1 MGDGDREGYDG
12 AAVSALSVLPVPPGS
27 KGFAVPPGPGVA
39 AVTGAGLAGAG
50 ATLFG
55 GALSFP
61 LLALRDTAVAHNI
74 SQLARF
80 TAANGVGLAPHAK
93 TTMAPQL
100 FARQLAAGAWGL
112 TAATIEQVMV
122 YRQFG
127 VRRVLLANELLDPAA
142 IGWLAAELRADPEF
156 EFCCYVDSLGGVE
169 LLDQVLAGI
178 PGWTETGRRLDVLV
192 ELGYP
197 GGRTGCR
204 TQAQA
209 RAVAAAAAGTPVLA
223 VAGVAGYE
231 GGLGHHRTAEVLA
244 AVEAWC
250 RQLLELLREFGSAGV
265 LAGSGLVTA
274 GGSAFPDVVARVFAE
289 RPAGVTALLRSG
301 SYITHDH
308 GLYAE
313 LSPFTAAAG
322 SDYALRPALELWARV
337 LSRPEPGLA
346 VLALGRRDVG
356 FDSGLP
362 IPDGVRTGHGETR
375 PGRDLR
381 VSQLNDQHAY
391 LEVPAEHPLKP
402 GDLVRLGISHPCTTL
417 DRWRHLVL
425 LDDDDRVL
433 DVITTFF

>member
-1 MGDGDREGYDG
+1 MEPGYDV
-12 AAVSALSVLPVPPGS
+12 AAVSALSGLPVPPGS
-27 KGFAVPPGPGVA
+27 KGFTVSHVA
-39 AVTGAGLAGAG
+39 GEMTGAGLAGSG

-55 GALSFP
+55 GALNFP
-61 LLALRDTAVAHNI
+61 LLTLRDSAVAHNI
-74 SQLARF
+74 DQLARF
-80 TAANGVGLAPHAK
+80 TADTGVQLAPHAK

-112 TAATIEQVMV
+112 TAATIEQVMA
-122 YRQFG
+122 YRRFG

-142 IGWLAAELRADPEF
+142 IGWLAEELLADPAF
-156 EFCCYVDSLGGVE
+156 EFCCYVDSLIGLE
-169 LLDQVLAGI
+169 LLDQVLAGV
-178 PGWTETGRRLDVLV
+178 PGWVQAGRRLNVLV

-204 TQAQA
+204 TAQQA
-209 RAVAAAAAGTPVLA
+209 RVVAAAAADTSALA
-223 VAGVAGYE
+223 VTGVAGYE
-231 GGLGHHRTAEVLA
+231 GGLGHHRSADVLD
-244 AVEAWC
+244 AVESWC
-250 RQLLELLREFGSAGV
+250 RQLLELLGALRADGV
-265 LAGSGLVTA
+265 LSGPGLVTA

-289 RPAGVTALLRSG
+289 RPAGVIALLRSG

-308 GLYAE
+308 GLYAG
-313 LSPFTAAAG
+313 LSPFTEATG
-322 SDYALRPALELWARV
+322 SAYTLRPALELWARV

-362 IPDGVRTGHGETR
+362 IPNLVRTLGGELLSAD
-375 PGRDLR
+375 GFR
-381 VSQLNDQHAY
+381 VTQLNDQHGY
-391 LEVPAEHPLKP
+391 LDVPAEHPLQP

-433 DVITTFF
+433 DVITTYF